1 MGGSSH
7 HGRHILAAASYA
19 AVSVVATLSN
29 KAVLSTWEFDHLHCI
44 LFAQNLLTVCCI
56 ASAQRLPPPEALGSA
71 LRFPLADS
79 SIART
84 MLPTAAVSLLNILA
98 GLTALRMSSVPV
110 YQTLKRMSPLPA
122 MLLDTAL
129 RRKQFSFAVRASIA
143 LICVGAFVAGAG
155 DLDRSLVG
163 YGFAAASCVLQALYL
178 VLAARAVD
186 ARPLS
191 ALGVLYYNSLLSLP
205 PLLLA
210 TLCEWRDLASY
221 PHWLER
227 SFLAIF
233 IANLATGAALSFT
246 LFYCTLVNSPVT
258 TLIVGNAK
266 AIATTALG
274 FAIFGS
280 RLSSLGLFGI
290 GLNTAGGVAYSIAK
304 HSESQRLVTK

>member
-1 MGGSSH
+1 LAPLWPEREISTARLSATGSRPLH
-7 HGRHILAAASYA
+7 ACYRR
-19 AVSVVATLSN
+19 
-29 KAVLSTWEFDHLHCI
+29 STWSSPRAQSTHDHY
-44 LFAQNLLTVCCI
+44 LLWGCC
-56 ASAQRLPPPEALGSA
+56 
-71 LRFPLADS
+71 
-79 SIART
+79 T
-84 MLPTAAVSLLNILA
+84 T
-98 GLTALRMSSVPV
+98 T
-110 YQTLKRMSPLPA
+110 
-122 MLLDTAL
+122 
-129 RRKQFSFAVRASIA
+129 
-143 LICVGAFVAGAG
+143 
-155 DLDRSLVG
+155 
-163 YGFAAASCVLQALYL
+163 
-178 VLAARAVD
+178 
-186 ARPLS
+186 
-191 ALGVLYYNSLLSLP
+191 LLSLP

-246 LFYCTLVNSPVT
+246 LFYCTLINSPVT